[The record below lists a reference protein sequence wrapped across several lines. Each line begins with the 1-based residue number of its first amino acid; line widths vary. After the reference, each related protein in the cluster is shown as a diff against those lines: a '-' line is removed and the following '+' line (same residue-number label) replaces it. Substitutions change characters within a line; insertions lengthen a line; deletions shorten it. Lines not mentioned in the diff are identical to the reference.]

1 MPALTYFLSRSVDQ
15 VWHGQLCGDTHFIYP
30 SELEGNRSPTLNA
43 VEALNNPRNIFLINT
58 NINVCCLFFYE
69 ISCLNLKSL
78 VGKQQTNLLHS
89 YQLKI

>member
-58 NINVCCLFFYE
+58 NINVCCLFFM
-69 ISCLNLKSL
+69 KS
-78 VGKQQTNLLHS
+78 TNF
-89 YQLKI
+89 I